1 MKLNFRAFQGLSQAY
16 ITSIPHLRLHVL
28 WTAMEYCGY
37 PNSPGTLPFF
47 SSHHPL
53 ETFLWTF
60 WICLLKVWSTWLT
73 MLRVFILKTQILRC
87 HAYFPIMFNS
97 SLLTRIGCRNMVF
110 LWLLGDKNSPANY
123 KFISWAAFCK
133 LHLPVILKVV
143 EGIYFSKTSS
153 ELILLLVLEKHC
165 PYFLCVMEMRSVVFF
180 SFFVTLFF

>member
-110 LWLLGDKNSPANY
+110 LWLLGDKTHQQITNSSAELLSASY
-123 KFISWAAFCK
+123 IYQLYSRW
-133 LHLPVILKVV
+133 LKVY
-143 EGIYFSKTSS
+143 IF
-153 ELILLLVLEKHC
+153 LKHPLNWFC
-165 PYFLCVMEMRSVVFF
+165 YLC
-180 SFFVTLFF
+180 